1 MLIETISVTGFS
13 FSVTSGGSICM
24 AILGILAI
32 FMVKFRKY
40 EVQTNDFA
48 IAQRLKR
55 EKATSEGE
63 FPENKGIF
71 NKTAQ

>member
-1 MLIETISVTGFS
+1 
-13 FSVTSGGSICM
+13 M

-63 FPENKGIF
+63 FPENQGIF

>member
-1 MLIETISVTGFS
+1 
-13 FSVTSGGSICM
+13 M

-40 EVQTNDFA
+40 EVQANDFA

-63 FPENKGIF
+63 FPEN
-71 NKTAQ
+71 

>member
-1 MLIETISVTGFS
+1 LLIETISVTGFS
-13 FSVTSGGSICM
+13 FSVTSGGFICM

-63 FPENKGIF
+63 FPEN
-71 NKTAQ
+71 